1 MSWRPSTPTAKDLPR
16 LSISDIDVT
25 KAIRAEGIFPGDS
38 NFEDVFFGARA
49 VNQVDLEREV
59 ATKAD
64 QEMVSSMNEDDKRR
78 LRKTRKLEVQLKTV
92 KEKLERPNTM
102 PSAQHDLQEHTQ
114 ELKETIPKYDADIN
128 NITAL
133 MEQRKEQAAALTEP
147 KKAAE
152 TKLANETERTGKI
165 TPFDKIP
172 GMEQRVVV
180 DLTGNEPEESTV
192 SEDFAPKKTR
202 TRKLVRKSDASG
214 SDAYKTDTSTSEKE
228 TTEDSDDDY
237 VVSEVA
243 IKKRKRESDNNRS
256 NVASKKRKASSNK
269 SPTSSEIGRL
279 VRPNDEDEKLY
290 QRRLKDW
297 VRNRSTA
304 RKRSGGEER
313 DEDFEEWEM
322 PHPTIASKEFTDGEY
337 KLLGDIPFF
346 EDSREA
352 VTRYGRH
359 CEFLCTG

>member
-1 MSWRPSTPTAKDLPR
+1 
-16 LSISDIDVT
+16 
-25 KAIRAEGIFPGDS
+25 
-38 NFEDVFFGARA
+38 
-49 VNQVDLEREV
+49 
-59 ATKAD
+59 
-64 QEMVSSMNEDDKRR
+64 
-78 LRKTRKLEVQLKTV
+78 
-92 KEKLERPNTM
+92 
-102 PSAQHDLQEHTQ
+102 
-114 ELKETIPKYDADIN
+114 
-128 NITAL
+128 
-133 MEQRKEQAAALTEP
+133 
-147 KKAAE
+147 
-152 TKLANETERTGKI
+152 
-165 TPFDKIP
+165 
-172 GMEQRVVV
+172 MEQRVVV